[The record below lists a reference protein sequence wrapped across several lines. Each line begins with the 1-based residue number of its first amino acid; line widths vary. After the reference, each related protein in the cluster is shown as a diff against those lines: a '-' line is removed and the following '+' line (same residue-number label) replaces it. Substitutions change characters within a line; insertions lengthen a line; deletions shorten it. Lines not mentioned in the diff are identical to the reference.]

1 MRKMATI
8 RKIDDIQPIEG
19 ADLIHTVKIGGW
31 TVVAQKEM
39 NYKVGDLVV
48 YCEIDSFIPDSVAP
62 FLTQP
67 GKFPKEYN
75 GVKGERLKTKKLKG
89 VISQGLLLPLYVLEC
104 EHEGNI
110 GLGDYQEGDDVSED
124 LNIQKWEAPEEFKSA
139 DSKGNFPHFLRKT
152 DQERCQNIARTIKD
166 QHDLMYTFEVT
177 EKLDGSSMTVFIKD
191 GIVGVC
197 SRNLELKE
205 DVNNTFWKV
214 AIESGVVD
222 LLKKKYDNM
231 LNPDCIA
238 FQGELIG
245 PGIQGNKYNLSKHEF
260 YVYDV
265 FNIDNQEYYLP
276 LVAQGITVHYGL
288 NYVPVIDKNHIP
300 ADNISDML
308 VQAEGKSVLN
318 PKTEREGLVFKG
330 NTEDVSWKAI
340 SNKWLLKNE

>member
-19 ADLIHTVKIGGW
+19 ADLIHAVKIGGW

-48 YCEIDSFIPDSVAP
+48 YCEIDSFIPNSVAP

-75 GVKGERLKTKKLKG
+75 GVQGERLKTKKLKG
-89 VISQGLLLPLYVLEC
+89 VISQGLLLPLSTLEHVDS
-104 EHEGNI
+104 ELMEG
-110 GLGDYQEGDDVSED
+110 LDVSVP
-124 LNIQKWEAPEEFKSA
+124 LGIVKWEAPEEFKSA
-139 DSKGNFPHFLRKT
+139 EAKGNFPHFLRKT

-166 QHDLMYTFEVT
+166 RHDLMYTFEVT

-191 GIVGVC
+191 EIVGVC

-205 DVNNTFWKV
+205 DINNTFWKV
-214 AIESGVVD
+214 AVESGVTD
-222 LLKKKYDNM
+222 ALRLHDN
-231 LNPDCIA
+231 LA
-238 FQGELIG
+238 VQGELIG
-245 PGIQGNKYNLSKHEF
+245 PGIQGNKYNLAEHKF

-265 FNIDNQEYYLP
+265 FDIFTQEYFLPEEARYL
-276 LVAQGITVHYGL
+276 VQICGL
-288 NYVPVIDKNHIP
+288 NYVPVIDTNHIP
-300 ADNISDML
+300 TDSISDML
-308 VQAEGKSVLN
+308 IQAEGKSVLN

-330 NTEDVSWKAI
+330 NTEDISWKAV
-340 SNKWLLKNE
+340 SNKWLCRYE